1 MRLFKG
7 LFIFYLLLFS
17 PVYIFYHNLKGV
29 SSGIFVSLWTLYLF
43 VYRPIICNLRL
54 LANKRITLKEAILNF
69 IPFRVDKYSK
79 FIFFNIS
86 TKGNNKKN

>member
-1 MRLFKG
+1 MRAFKG

-17 PVYIFYHNLKGV
+17 PLYIFYHSLKGV
-29 SSGIFVSLWTLYLF
+29 SNGIFVSLWALYLF

-54 LANKRITLKEAILNF
+54 LANEKITLREAILNF
-69 IPFRVDKYSK
+69 IPFRVDKYSE

-86 TKGNNKKN
+86 AKRSKKN